1 MGFPI
6 KGYEY
11 IAAQR
16 NILAFVPKDSESD
29 NIISDYKL
37 GYTINNNVKE
47 DSKHKK
53 VFYKII
59 QDYKELRLNSPL
71 DFDNNLLSLTK
82 ELQSKKI
89 EEILNTLIS

>member
-29 NIISDYKL
+29 RIISDYKL
-37 GYTINNNVKE
+37 GYVINS
-47 DSKHKK
+47 DSKHKEI
-53 VFYKII
+53 FQKII
-59 QDYKELRLNSPL
+59 QDYKDKNLNHPL
-71 DFDNNLLSLTK
+71 NFNGNLLSLTK

-89 EEILNTLIS
+89 EEIFNTLIS